1 MRDKDTIELGAIAIR
16 LNGLAAP
23 EWDEPGGEEA
33 SDAMRD
39 LVRGKEITCELD
51 GDQTYDRC
59 AAIGT
64 LEGADIAA
72 ELVEL
77 GLARGPRAVQ
87 RRALSGGR
95 RAGRRARLDDQGNIQ
110 VAGILCGELRVRGDA
125 RVGHDLS

>member
-1 MRDKDTIELGAIAIR
+1 VRDKDTIELGAIAIR

-39 LVRGKEITCELD
+39 LVRGEEITCELD

-59 AAIGT
+59 AAICT

-77 GLARGPRAVQ
+77 GLARDCERY
-87 RRALSGGR
+87 SGGR
-95 RAGRRARLDDQGNIQ
+95 YQAAEVQAAERGSAIRETYRLPGY
-110 VAGILCGELRVRGDA
+110 C
-125 RVGHDLS
+125 VGS

>member
-1 MRDKDTIELGAIAIR
+1 VTYARDKDTIELGAIAIR

-59 AAIGT
+59 AAICT

-77 GLARGPRAVQ
+77 GLARDCERY
-87 RRALSGGR
+87 SGGR
-95 RAGRRARLDDQGNIQ
+95 YQAAEVQAAERGSAIRETYRLPGY
-110 VAGILCGELRVRGDA
+110 C
-125 RVGHDLS
+125 VGS